1 MYINSVTEENKNKY
15 ISIWL
20 LLITFLVVLMIF
32 IGGLTR
38 LTDSGLSI
46 TKWDLISG
54 ILPPFT
60 LEQWKSSFE
69 LYKQIPEYKLINSS
83 MTLEEFKYIYWWEY
97 IHRFLGR
104 IVGIFYLVPLIYFT
118 WKKILSREYLI
129 SFYMIFLLIVLQ
141 GFIGW
146 YMVRSGL
153 VENTDV
159 SHFRLSL
166 HLTVAFIILI
176 LLIWN
181 YLKLKEKFNLLNT
194 KKIPFFLPIL
204 LLIFLLTQISIGA
217 FTSGLDAGLIY
228 QTWPLMGDSY
238 FPDDSNLNDLLS
250 LKSLSTPSLVQFLHR
265 NMAYFILVLFLIIM
279 IITFKNRELY
289 HLRKIITLLFAAI
302 LLQVFLGIITVLSG
316 AQIILASL
324 HQMGS
329 ILLIVLS
336 TTLVF
341 KNT

>member
-1 MYINSVTEENKNKY
+1 MYINFVTEENKNKY

-83 MTLEEFKYIYWWEY
+83 MTLDEFKYIYWWEY

-104 IVGIFYLVPLIYFT
+104 LVGIFYFIPLFYFT

-129 SFYMIFLLIVLQ
+129 SFYIIFLLIVLQ

-146 YMVRSGL
+146 YMVKSGL

-181 YLKLKEKFNLLNT
+181 YLKLKKKFTFYKT
-194 KKIPFFLPIL
+194 KKVPFYLPII

-279 IITFKNRELY
+279 IITFTNSELY
-289 HLRKIITLLFAAI
+289 HLRKIIMLLFAAI